1 MLAGWLAGWSALF
14 GAHFVLTTLPAVWS
28 RFYDG
33 DAHSFANNLR
43 GRNRYSTFALNQS
56 YQAIVLL
63 SELDLFC
70 ALATSF
76 LPVYPHLL
84 YFCLRQYHVFICV
97 CHCSYQ
103 LTLMAVVWR
112 EQDDGRWTM
121 DSNELLRGKQ
131 RPITFQCSLMRIEF
145 LNGAISLLTLAA
157 SK

>member
-70 ALATSF
+70 ALATSSF
-76 LPVYPHLL
+76 QFTLIYCTFVCGNIM
-84 YFCLRQYHVFICV
+84 CLFAFV
-97 CHCSYQ
+97 
-103 LTLMAVVWR
+103 TA
-112 EQDDGRWTM
+112 
-121 DSNELLRGKQ
+121 
-131 RPITFQCSLMRIEF
+131 
-145 LNGAISLLTLAA
+145 AIS
-157 SK
+157 